1 MHSIVTEGSLI
12 DFSSPSY
19 SASPPVDLTFSKVSL
34 KERVVRVNF
43 ETVAIW
49 PVSLV
54 CLASVHCSRFPL
66 IKVKAQIF
74 IDRIFAA
81 CGILKVIEGSKFLV
95 NVLYLG
101 VTDLFKHITI
111 VIKAERVVHSL
122 KNLIDPLSDIDFDLC
137 GHQVY
142 VIYLQFP
149 LRKVNTERFKFV
161 LKVINVLLDVLL
173 IVIKLKQAESGQR

>member
-1 MHSIVTEGSLI
+1 
-12 DFSSPSY
+12 
-19 SASPPVDLTFSKVSL
+19 
-34 KERVVRVNF
+34 
-43 ETVAIW
+43 
-49 PVSLV
+49 
-54 CLASVHCSRFPL
+54 
-66 IKVKAQIF
+66 
-74 IDRIFAA
+74 
-81 CGILKVIEGSKFLV
+81 VIEGSKFLV
-95 NVLYLG
+95 NILYLG

-149 LRKVNTERFKFV
+149 LRKVNTEGFKFV
-161 LKVINVLLDVLL
+161 LKVINALLDVLL